1 MYLVIAYTHFADTLA
16 QIGNDIDCVN
26 QLPFLLID
34 VKWLLQSKRLWN
46 SLESDWLWK
55 FDFEEMLLFNF
66 SIFCK
71 WNFLKNMADFF
82 AKMSAVYRT
91 YKITKKL
98 SFQNTCPC
106 QKFCQKNFSAKNSEL
121 LLSHWDLQNVLPFH
135 FLDISSCLLSDY
147 LDKTFRVRAARN
159 SAKAQSSGMFN
170 RNKKDSYKVFLH
182 PSICNWFIS
191 CFFWLR
197 HEFRKILSSLIM
209 LSAPHIFAH
218 WRNECLKRIRNWGH
232 KMGKS
237 MVVKKLSLRKRKKK
251 DQNLI
256 FLSQI

>member
-1 MYLVIAYTHFADTLA
+1 MT
-16 QIGNDIDCVN
+16 
-26 QLPFLLID
+26 
-34 VKWLLQSKRLWN
+34 
-46 SLESDWLWK
+46 
-55 FDFEEMLLFNF
+55 DFENLTLKKRC
-66 SIFCK
+66 SIF
-71 WNFLKNMADFF
+71 LFF
-82 AKMSAVYRT
+82 ANET
-91 YKITKKL
+91 FWKIWLTFLQKCLLSIVHTKLPKNL
-98 SFQNTCPC
+98 VSKTLVLAKSFVRRIFLQ
-106 QKFCQKNFSAKNSEL
+106 KNSEL

-237 MVVKKLSLRKRKKK
+237 MVVKKLS
-251 DQNLI
+251 
-256 FLSQI
+256 